1 MTKCDFCASNNK
13 CTTTRRSECAVRDY
27 LFFEPEYAADFV
39 TIKKILQKC
48 GVQSPEYLAAILIE
62 NGVMVK
68 R

>member
-39 TIKKILQKC
+39 AIKKILQNT
-48 GVQSPEYLAAILIE
+48 VFSLLNI
-62 NGVMVK
+62 
-68 R
+68 